1 MSTYSVSKPNVKKKE
16 NIENENLPVRG
27 GLNIC
32 FGQLLYLVNLIK
44 KTGLFIRKSIP
55 YVI

>member
-1 MSTYSVSKPNVKKKE
+1 MSTYSVSEKE
-16 NIENENLPVRG
+16 NIGNENLPVRG

-44 KTGLFIRKSIP
+44 KTGLFIRKSTP